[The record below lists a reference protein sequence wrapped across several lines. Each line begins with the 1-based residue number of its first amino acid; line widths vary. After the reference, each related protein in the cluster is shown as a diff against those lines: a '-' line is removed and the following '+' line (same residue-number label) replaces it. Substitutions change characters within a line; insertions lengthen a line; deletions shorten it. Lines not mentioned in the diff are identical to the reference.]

1 MRVRGLGRLIQ
12 RTLLLV
18 AIVLS
23 ATGTVYATTSSSSNY
38 KVSET
43 QFGGGATQQ
52 TCSSQ
57 YCAQVTLGNTSS
69 NNQPASTSASF
80 DPISPDSNDPRI
92 DMIVETGS
100 SNLGDLS
107 TEQSA
112 TKTVIVRIRNYLN
125 DGGYVLQ
132 VIGDP
137 PVFKN
142 HNLATPATPTASNPG
157 TEQFGLN
164 VVANTSPS
172 MGADPA
178 QVPSNGV
185 TFGEAAT
192 NYDTAN
198 QFMYN
203 SGDAVAHSV
212 LKTGRTDYT
221 ISIIINIAPDTPAG
235 NYTSNFSAIAV
246 PVY

>member
-1 MRVRGLGRLIQ
+1 MRVRGIGRQIQ
-12 RTLLLV
+12 RMLLFV
-18 AIVLS
+18 AIFLS

-43 QFGGGATQQ
+43 QFGGGSTQQ
-52 TCSSQ
+52 TCSTQ

-69 NNQPASTSASF
+69 NNQPVSTSASF
-80 DPISPDSNDPRI
+80 DPIAPDSNDPRL

-107 TEQSA
+107 TEQTA

-125 DGGYVLQ
+125 DGGYALQ
-132 VIGDP
+132 VIGNP
-137 PVFKN
+137 PAFKN
-142 HNLATPATPTASNPG
+142 HTLTTPAVPTASNPG

-164 VVANTSPS
+164 VVTNTSPS
-172 MGADPA
+172 LGANPV
-178 QVPSNGV
+178 QVPSDGM
-185 TFGEAAT
+185 TFGEAAD
-192 NYDTAN
+192 NYKTAN

-203 SGDAVAHSV
+203 SGDTVAHSV

-221 ISIIINIAPDTPAG
+221 ISIIVNIAPDTPAG
-235 NYTSNFSAIAV
+235 NYTSQFAAVAV